1 MKGMSFGEGTGY
13 KSPQLMK
20 KEAAMKMKKEAA
32 MKMKKNSP
40 MDKPLVGDQ
49 HKLPEHLKQKIEA
62 APTKL
67 RTTKVTKVKG
77 DKGNSTQAIGKT
89 VAKGARKA
97 ILKGAKTAKI
107 GSAIGTIPRK
117 PVDPTKRKKAEITSP
132 NKIAKRDARG
142 QEVKMRKVTKRRS
155 NSSDPFKILP
165 AMEGIAKGAKNIM
178 QKKLLQDNP
187 PGSAGRKAAYD
198 KLGWK
203 YDDTVPGY
211 NRDGTKKSTMTDPKK
226 TDITGS
232 DKGVN
237 TKDYTTASTKGRK
250 TTVVK
255 TEGDKTATLVDTKRN
270 IGDKRVVNIT
280 GPKGDIRTKTKFD
293 AAGEQT
299 KKKRK
304 ITLPDG
310 TVIKVKSKRG
320 GKRKVKIRKKGQLF
334 GKRDRAR
341 EARLNEDLS
350 MQPKN

>member
-1 MKGMSFGEGTGY
+1 MKGMSFGKGTGY
-13 KSPQLMK
+13 KSPQM
-20 KEAAMKMKKEAA
+20 MKKEAA

-67 RTTKVTKVKG
+67 R
-77 DKGNSTQAIGKT
+77 SAIGKLSRKAAEKIVKKSSPT
-89 VAKGARKA
+89 KLTGLAKVVSPTRVGKKVAKK
-97 ILKGAKTAKI
+97 IIKKG
-107 GSAIGTIPRK
+107 
-117 PVDPTKRKKAEITSP
+117 SP
-132 NKIAKRDARG
+132 NKI
-142 QEVKMRKVTKRRS
+142 T
-155 NSSDPFKILP
+155 P
-165 AMEGIAKGAKNIM
+165 AMDAIAKGAKDAMKN
-178 QKKLLQDNP
+178 KLLKDNP

-198 KLGWK
+198 KLGFK

-211 NRDGTKKSTMTDPKK
+211 NRDGSKKSTMTDPKK

-237 TKDYTTASTKGRK
+237 TKDYTTGSKKGRK

-255 TEGDKTATLVDTKRN
+255 TKGDKTATLVDTKRN

-280 GPKGDIRTKTKFD
+280 GPKGDVRTKTKFD

-310 TVIKVKSKRG
+310 TVVKIKSKRG

>member
-13 KSPQLMK
+13 KSPQM
-20 KEAAMKMKKEAA
+20 MKKEAA

-40 MDKPLVGDQ
+40 TNKSLAGDQ
-49 HKLPEHLKQKIEA
+49 N

-67 RTTKVTKVKG
+67 T
-77 DKGNSTQAIGKT
+77 
-89 VAKGARKA
+89 
-97 ILKGAKTAKI
+97 
-107 GSAIGTIPRK
+107 SAITRGVGKLSRDAAEKYKKEQQRK
-117 PVDPTKRKKAEITSP
+117 RRSREKAGDAGATAGSLGKLLGRKSNKAEETQPVQSP
-132 NKIAKRDARG
+132 NKIAKGATEDSLGGVIKRRRTEQG
-142 QEVKMRKVTKRRS
+142 KRVKAKRRS
-155 NSSDPFKILP
+155 NSSDPFKITNIV
-165 AMEGIAKGAKNIM
+165 AGMMEAGRNIQNKTL
-178 QKKLLQDNP
+178 QKKMLQDNP
-187 PGSAGRKAAYD
+187 PGSAGRKAVYD
-198 KLGWK
+198 RLGWK

-211 NRDGTKKSTMTDPKK
+211 NRDGTKVSDTKKSTMTDPKK
-226 TDITGS
+226 TDITG
-232 DKGVN
+232 D
-237 TKDYTTASTKGRK
+237 KDYTTASTKGRK

-280 GPKGDIRTKTKFD
+280 GPKGDMRDKTKFD
-293 AAGEQT
+293 TAGDQT

-310 TVIKVKSKRG
+310 TVVKIKSKRG
-320 GKRKVKIRKKGQLF
+320 GKRKVKIRKKGQIF

>member
-1 MKGMSFGEGTGY
+1 MKGMSFGKGTGY
-13 KSPQLMK
+13 KSPQL
-20 KEAAMKMKKEAA
+20 MKKEAA

-67 RTTKVTKVKG
+67 RGALGKLSGKAAKKIGEVTKK
-77 DKGNSTQAIGKT
+77 SITSE
-89 VAKGARKA
+89 AKKLPG
-97 ILKGAKTAKI
+97 GTSPKI
-107 GSAIGTIPRK
+107 
-117 PVDPTKRKKAEITSP
+117 RKKMSSP
-132 NKIAKRDARG
+132 NKIAKGDAPSGEKVR
-142 QEVKMRKVTKRRS
+142 RKVRQKSRISETVSNMGKGQGRK
-155 NSSDPFKILP
+155 NSSDPFKITG
-165 AMEGIAKGAKNIM
+165 AIAEGAKNAM
-178 QKKLLQDNP
+178 KNKLLKDNP

-198 KLGWK
+198 KLGFK

-211 NRDGTKKSTMTDPKK
+211 NRDGTKKSDTKKSTMTDPKK
-226 TDITGS
+226 TNITGS

-237 TKDYTTASTKGRK
+237 TKDYMTGSTKGRK

-255 TEGDKTATLVDTKRN
+255 TKGDKTATLVDTKRN
-270 IGDKRVVNIT
+270 IGDKRVVNIM
-280 GPKGDIRTKTKFD
+280 GPKGDVRTKTKFD
-293 AAGEQT
+293 TAGEQT

-310 TVIKVKSKRG
+310 TVVKIKSKRG

>member
-1 MKGMSFGEGTGY
+1 MAFKMKGMSFGKGTSY
-13 KSPQLMK
+13 KSPQMMK
-20 KEAAMKMKKEAA
+20 KESA

-40 MDKPLVGDQ
+40 MDKPLVGNQ
-49 HKLPEHLKQKIEA
+49 KNLPEHLKQKIEA
-62 APTKL
+62 APTKM
-67 RTTKVTKVKG
+67 
-77 DKGNSTQAIGKT
+77 
-89 VAKGARKA
+89 AKGKEKKSPMKDNGEGQSWYSSMKGKGGDFLDNVREKVNFKDNDKKGIDNDKKGMKA
-97 ILKGAKTAKI
+97 QLLK
-107 GSAIGTIPRK
+107 
-117 PVDPTKRKKAEITSP
+117 
-132 NKIAKRDARG
+132 
-142 QEVKMRKVTKRRS
+142 
-155 NSSDPFKILP
+155 
-165 AMEGIAKGAKNIM
+165 
-178 QKKLLQDNP
+178 DNP

-211 NRDGTKKSTMTDPKK
+211 NRDGSKKSTMTDPKK

-232 DKGVN
+232 DEEVN
-237 TKDYTTASTKGRK
+237 TKDYTTGSKKGRK
-250 TTVVK
+250 TTIVK

-270 IGDKRVVNIT
+270 IGDKRVVNIM
-280 GPKGDIRTKTKFD
+280 GPKGDVREKTKYD
-293 AAGEQT
+293 TVGDQT

-310 TVIKVKSKRG
+310 TVVKIKSKRG

>member
-1 MKGMSFGEGTGY
+1 MKGMSFGKGTGY
-13 KSPQLMK
+13 KSPQL
-20 KEAAMKMKKEAA
+20 MKKEAA

-67 RTTKVTKVKG
+67 KKG
-77 DKGNSTQAIGKT
+77 
-89 VAKGARKA
+89 
-97 ILKGAKTAKI
+97 
-107 GSAIGTIPRK
+107 
-117 PVDPTKRKKAEITSP
+117 SP
-132 NKIAKRDARG
+132 NKIAKRAAGDSLG
-142 QEVKMRKVTKRRS
+142 GVIKRRKSEQGKRVKAERKS
-155 NSSDPFKILP
+155 NSSDPFKITP

-178 QKKLLQDNP
+178 AKKLLQDNP

-198 KLGWK
+198 KLGFK

-255 TEGDKTATLVDTKRN
+255 TKGDKTAALVDTKRN

-280 GPKGDIRTKTKFD
+280 GPKGDVRTKTKFD
-293 AAGEQT
+293 TAGEQT

-310 TVIKVKSKRG
+310 TVVKIKSKRG

>member
-1 MKGMSFGEGTGY
+1 MKGMSFGKGTGY
-13 KSPQLMK
+13 KSPQM
-20 KEAAMKMKKEAA
+20 MKKEAA

-67 RTTKVTKVKG
+67 R
-77 DKGNSTQAIGKT
+77 SAIGKLSRKAAEKIVKKSSPT
-89 VAKGARKA
+89 KLTGLAKVVSPTRVGKKVAKK
-97 ILKGAKTAKI
+97 IIKKG
-107 GSAIGTIPRK
+107 
-117 PVDPTKRKKAEITSP
+117 SP
-132 NKIAKRDARG
+132 NKI
-142 QEVKMRKVTKRRS
+142 T
-155 NSSDPFKILP
+155 P
-165 AMEGIAKGAKNIM
+165 AMDAIAKGAKDAMKN
-178 QKKLLQDNP
+178 KLLKDNP

-198 KLGWK
+198 KLGYK

-237 TKDYTTASTKGRK
+237 TKDYTTGSKKGRK

-255 TEGDKTATLVDTKRN
+255 TKGDKTATLVDTKRN

-280 GPKGDIRTKTKFD
+280 GPKGDVRTKTKFD

-310 TVIKVKSKRG
+310 TVVKIKSKRG

>member
-1 MKGMSFGEGTGY
+1 MKGMSFGKGTGY
-13 KSPQLMK
+13 KSPQL
-20 KEAAMKMKKEAA
+20 MKKEAA

-67 RTTKVTKVKG
+67 RSAISKLSRKAGKKIGEVTKK
-77 DKGNSTQAIGKT
+77 SITSE
-89 VAKGARKA
+89 AKKLPG
-97 ILKGAKTAKI
+97 
-107 GSAIGTIPRK
+107 GTRE
-117 PVDPTKRKKAEITSP
+117 VSRKKMSSP
-132 NKIAKRDARG
+132 NKIAKRAAGDSLG
-142 QEVKMRKVTKRRS
+142 GVIKRRKSEQGKRVKAERKS
-155 NSSDPFKILP
+155 NSSDPFKITP

-178 QKKLLQDNP
+178 AKKLLQDNP

-198 KLGWK
+198 KLGYK

-226 TDITGS
+226 TDITG
-232 DKGVN
+232 DKEDR
-237 TKDYTTASTKGRK
+237 KADYTTASTKGRK

-255 TEGDKTATLVDTKRN
+255 TKGDKTAALVDTKRN

-280 GPKGDIRTKTKFD
+280 GPKGDVRTKTKFD
-293 AAGEQT
+293 TAGEQT

-310 TVIKVKSKRG
+310 TVVKIKSKRG

>member
-13 KSPQLMK
+13 KSPQM
-20 KEAAMKMKKEAA
+20 MKKEAA

-49 HKLPEHLKQKIEA
+49 HKLPAHLKQKIEA

-67 RTTKVTKVKG
+67 RGALGKLSRKVGEKIVK
-77 DKGNSTQAIGKT
+77 KG
-89 VAKGARKA
+89 
-97 ILKGAKTAKI
+97 
-107 GSAIGTIPRK
+107 
-117 PVDPTKRKKAEITSP
+117 SP
-132 NKIAKRDARG
+132 NKIAKGDAPSGEKVR
-142 QEVKMRKVTKRRS
+142 RKVRQKSRISKTVSDMGMGQGRK
-155 NSSDPFKILP
+155 NSSDPFKISSF
-165 AMEGIAKGAKNIM
+165 AEGIAKGAKDIM
-178 QKKLLQDNP
+178 QKRLLQDNP

-211 NRDGTKKSTMTDPKK
+211 NRDGTKVSDTKKSTMTDPKK

-232 DKGVN
+232 DEGVN

-280 GPKGDIRTKTKFD
+280 GPKGDIRDKTKFD
-293 AAGEQT
+293 TAGEQT

-304 ITLPDG
+304 VTLPDG

-320 GKRKVKIRKKGQLF
+320 GKRKVKVRKKGQIF

-350 MQPKN
+350 FQPKN

>member
-1 MKGMSFGEGTGY
+1 MKGMSFGKGTGY
-13 KSPQLMK
+13 KSPQL
-20 KEAAMKMKKEAA
+20 MKKEAA

-67 RTTKVTKVKG
+67 RSAISKLSRKAGKKIGEVTKK
-77 DKGNSTQAIGKT
+77 SITSE
-89 VAKGARKA
+89 AKKLPG
-97 ILKGAKTAKI
+97 
-107 GSAIGTIPRK
+107 GTRE
-117 PVDPTKRKKAEITSP
+117 VSRKKMSSP
-132 NKIAKRDARG
+132 NKIAKRAAGDSLGGVIKRRRSEQG
-142 QEVKMRKVTKRRS
+142 KRVKAERRS
-155 NSSDPFKILP
+155 NSSDPFKITG
-165 AMEGIAKGAKNIM
+165 AVAEGAKDAMKN
-178 QKKLLQDNP
+178 KLLKDNP

-198 KLGWK
+198 KLGYK

-226 TDITGS
+226 TDITG
-232 DKGVN
+232 DKEDR
-237 TKDYTTASTKGRK
+237 KADYTTASTKGRK

-255 TEGDKTATLVDTKRN
+255 TKGDKTAALVDTKRN

-280 GPKGDIRTKTKFD
+280 GPKGDVRTKTKFD
-293 AAGEQT
+293 TAGEQT

-310 TVIKVKSKRG
+310 TVVKIKSKRG

>member
-13 KSPQLMK
+13 KSPQM
-20 KEAAMKMKKEAA
+20 MKKEAA

-49 HKLPEHLKQKIEA
+49 HKLPAHLKQKIEA

-67 RTTKVTKVKG
+67 RGALGKLSRKIGEKYVEGKKA
-77 DKGNSTQAIGKT
+77 GNAKSIGK
-89 VAKGARKA
+89 AAGKA
-97 ILKGAKTAKI
+97 SKN
-107 GSAIGTIPRK
+107 S
-117 PVDPTKRKKAEITSP
+117 SP
-132 NKIAKRDARG
+132 NKIMG
-142 QEVKMRKVTKRRS
+142 VVKGMYEGGKK
-155 NSSDPFKILP
+155 
-165 AMEGIAKGAKNIM
+165 AMEKNM

-198 KLGWK
+198 RLGWK

-211 NRDGTKKSTMTDPKK
+211 NRDGTKTSDTKKSTMTDPKK

-232 DKGVN
+232 DKNVM
-237 TKDYTTASTKGRK
+237 TKDYTTGSKKGRK

-270 IGDKRVVNIT
+270 IGDKRVVNIM
-280 GPKGDIRTKTKFD
+280 GPKGDVREKTKYD
-293 AAGEQT
+293 TAGDQT

-310 TVIKVKSKRG
+310 TVVKIKSKRG

>member
-1 MKGMSFGEGTGY
+1 MAFKMKGMSFGKGTGY
-13 KSPQLMK
+13 KSPQL
-20 KEAAMKMKKEAA
+20 MKKEAA

-67 RTTKVTKVKG
+67 RT
-77 DKGNSTQAIGKT
+77 AIGKLSRKAAEKIVKKSSPT
-89 VAKGARKA
+89 KLTGLAKVVSPTRVGKKVAKK
-97 ILKGAKTAKI
+97 IIKKG
-107 GSAIGTIPRK
+107 
-117 PVDPTKRKKAEITSP
+117 SP

-142 QEVKMRKVTKRRS
+142 QEVKMRKPVRRKP
-155 NSSDPFKILP
+155 NSSDPFKITG
-165 AMEGIAKGAKNIM
+165 AVAEGAKDAMKN
-178 QKKLLQDNP
+178 KLLKDNP

-198 KLGWK
+198 KLGFK

-211 NRDGTKKSTMTDPKK
+211 NRDGSKKSTMTDPKK

-237 TKDYTTASTKGRK
+237 TKDYTTGSKKGRK

-255 TEGDKTATLVDTKRN
+255 TKGDKTATLVDTKRN

-280 GPKGDIRTKTKFD
+280 GPKGDVRTKTKFD

-310 TVIKVKSKRG
+310 TVVKIKSKRG